1 MISPERLR
9 RFPHC
14 AGASDEMLKQV
25 AMLGKE
31 RSFKA
36 EERLFEEGKS
46 ASHLI
51 MLEAGQVDIVY
62 TLAKGRQVIV
72 DTVVAGDLLAWSALM
87 EPYKLTATGVARGEG
102 MLIEVEAEPL
112 RKLCQGNPEYGFMMM
127 KQVAMTLRARLTATR
142 VQLAGMS

>member
-9 RFPHC
+9 RFPHY

-31 RSFKA
+31 RTFKA
-36 EERLFEEGKS
+36 GERLFEEGKP
-46 ASHLI
+46 AAHLL
-51 MLEAGQVDIVY
+51 MLEAGEVDIVY
-62 TLAKGRQVIV
+62 TLAKARQVVV
-72 DTVVAGDLLAWSALM
+72 DTVVAGGLLAWSAPL
-87 EPYKLTATGVARGEG
+87 EPSKLTAPRVARGEG
-102 MLIEVEAEPL
+102 TLIEVEAEPL
-112 RKLCQGNPEYGFMMM
+112 RKLCQGNPEYGSMMM

>member
-36 EERLFEEGKS
+36 GERLFEEGKP
-46 ASHLI
+46 AAQLL
-51 MLEAGQVDIVY
+51 MLEAGTVDIIY
-62 TLAKGRQVIV
+62 TLAKGRQVVV
-72 DTVVAGDLLAWSALM
+72 DTVVAGDLLAWSSLL

-102 MLIEVEAEPL
+102 DLIEVGGEPL
-112 RKLCQGNPEYGFMMM
+112 RTRCQGKPGDGI
-127 KQVAMTLRARLTATR
+127 VTL
-142 VQLAGMS
+142 